1 MQRKVLMTKEEFE
14 PGFWKTEKRLKFTAA
29 DRTST
34 AVRSSEMS
42 TSEKYRTLR
51 RISERHLS
59 ISAASIA
66 IMTSVRQSMRS
77 LQENKVKKKRSA
89 SEMSLLYR
97 SAVNGDKQY
106 QLYRTICRPDIGEHK
121 DRRVIEDSKS
131 AA

>member
-1 MQRKVLMTKEEFE
+1 MQRKVLMTKEKGCVWTWLLENGE
-14 PGFWKTEKRLKFTAA
+14 AA
-29 DRTST
+29 EIHCNDRMST

-59 ISAASIA
+59 ISAVSIA

-97 SAVNGDKQY
+97 SAVKQ
-106 QLYRTICRPDIGEHK
+106 
-121 DRRVIEDSKS
+121 
-131 AA
+131 